1 METNSLTF
9 PNVER
14 VLQAYADSAGDIY
27 RANMRLGNKDASG
40 ELSQSAKAELR
51 VDGGHFEGVMY
62 LAEYWKWVESGRP
75 PYEKVPM
82 RDENGKLRE
91 PFTKFPPPN
100 VIRKW
105 IEVKPIMPRP
115 MKNGKLP
122 TIKQLSYLI
131 GRKIAT
137 VGIKPSPVL
146 ELTVQELN
154 ERFMA
159 ELNEAIRQDVHYIL
173 KASIKS
179 AF

>member
-1 METNSLTF
+1 METNTLTF

-51 VDGGHFEGVMY
+51 VDGGHFEVVMH
-62 LAEYWKWVESGRP
+62 LAEYWKFVESGRKP
-75 PYEKVPM
+75 
-82 RDENGKLRE
+82 G
-91 PFTKFPPPN
+91 KFPPPDK
-100 VIRKW
+100 IRQW
-105 IEVKPIMPRP
+105 IEIKPVIPRP

-122 TIKQLSYLI
+122 TLPQLAYLI

-137 VGIKPSPVL
+137 KGIKPTPVL

-154 ERFMA
+154 ERFMT

-173 KASIKS
+173 KATIHS